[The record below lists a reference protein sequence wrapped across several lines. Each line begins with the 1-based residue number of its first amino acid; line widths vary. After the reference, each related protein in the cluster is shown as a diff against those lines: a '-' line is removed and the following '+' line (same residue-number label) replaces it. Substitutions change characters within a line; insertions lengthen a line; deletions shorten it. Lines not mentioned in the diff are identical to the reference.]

1 MGTTPLEIR
10 TDVGL
15 NSDTNIYVLFFDEDD
30 EEAGSIHIALIN
42 TVKYKLGH
50 CMTGFGYFP
59 NQPDVNGDDVWK
71 ISKQGNDLNVL
82 CNGKEI
88 LQLTL
93 SDSVCDN
100 TNLAMA
106 WTQYWTKDIAKVQF
120 GAIGNIASKFYSPP
134 RRK

>member
-1 MGTTPLEIR
+1 M
-10 TDVGL
+10 
-15 NSDTNIYVLFFDEDD
+15 LFFDGDD
-30 EEAGSIHIALIN
+30 REAGGINIEIIN

-50 CMTGFGYFP
+50 CMTGFKHFTIP
-59 NQPDVNGDDVWK
+59 VEVTGDDVWK
-71 ISKQGNDLNVL
+71 ISKQGINLNVL

-93 SDSVCDN
+93 SDTVCDN
-100 TNLAMA
+100 TNLA
-106 WTQYWTKDIAKVQF
+106 WTDYWTKDIAKVQF